1 MKKISDFNS
10 ATEKYPVV
18 YAGSATRPE
27 YVDMP
32 TILQQQ
38 EGVAPLD
45 TCPAQW
51 WNAMWKLATKDI
63 NAFRDYVGDAFT
75 EINNLLTK
83 FGITLDDADSEQLYD
98 FFHDDYVQN
107 YLTTVLSSVFV
118 NKSGDTIDG
127 DLHVKGDLTVDGI
140 GEEVISTELKVGANT
155 ITLRNGNPSSLGN
168 TELAGVVTENYD
180 GNNNNNIIAIDKNG
194 VARTGDI
201 DIATRV
207 LYSSDGTNFFTDEEL
222 TEPATI
228 GATEQVRD
236 TGNQTSGGVEIY
248 EGITYSNDDTQAL
261 ATRDDN
267 LTDGQL
273 VKWDGT
279 TKKLVSTNDYATK
292 SALHDEWDRA
302 TNAEILIDA
311 TKNVKIQ
318 VNDSSATITD
328 STAFLEGNAGTNPD
342 SFLRH
347 TFSKVWD
354 YISSKISSVLG
365 LTASSYG
372 GNAASATNATNA
384 TNAGNA
390 DTVDGYHAS
399 ENADGSTVGA
409 RTANGYFNAV
419 IFHDSFGEENINAYS
434 NPKIMFKGD
443 GDGFIRNTDPSNI
456 SVGYATSAGSATSAS
471 SASNSGA
478 LEGKSWRET
487 ALSGLYVTDN
497 TSSLSGASYTFS
509 PSAPVGSAEL
519 AVGSTVKVTFAN
531 PLQSSTAITSVNFNY
546 GGRNGQIVA
555 ARQNT
560 LVGLA
565 SHVFQGG
572 EYSAQYP
579 NKVWD
584 AYTTLELMWTGS
596 YWLVMGDAVLC
607 SYFSSDANYT
617 VKANGFITQWGLR
630 LNSPEG
636 TTQIYFPVIYS
647 SIPSVNATLYGWA
660 NNTACVMDWSVNK
673 VGIDFAY
680 GNSPPKGGS
689 WTAIGY

>member
-1 MKKISDFNS
+1 MKKISDFNI

-63 NAFRDYVGDAFT
+63 NAFRDFVGDAFT

-107 YLTTVLSSVFV
+107 YLSTALSSVFV

-127 DLHVKGDLTVDGI
+127 DLHIKGDLSVDGI

-155 ITLRNGNPSSLGN
+155 ITLRNGNPSALGN

-201 DIATRV
+201 DIATRF
-207 LYSSDGTNFFTDEEL
+207 LYSSNGTDFFTDEEL
-222 TEPATI
+222 TVPATI

-267 LTDGQL
+267 LTDDYL

-279 TKKLVSTNDYATK
+279 AKKLVSTNDYATK

-302 TNAEILIDA
+302 TNAEMLIDA
-311 TKNVKIQ
+311 TKNTKIQ
-318 VNDSSATITD
+318 VTDSSATITD
-328 STAFLEGNAGTNPD
+328 STTFLEGNAGTNPD

-354 YISSKISSVLG
+354 YINSKISSVLG

-372 GNAASATNATNA
+372 GNAASATNANYATSAGSATTATSATSA
-384 TNAGNA
+384 TNAN
-390 DTVDGYHAS
+390 
-399 ENADGSTVGA
+399 
-409 RTANGYFNAV
+409 
-419 IFHDSFGEENINAYS
+419 
-434 NPKIMFKGD
+434 
-443 GDGFIRNTDPSNI
+443 
-456 SVGYATSAGSATSAS
+456 YATSAGSATSAS

-487 ALSGLYVTDN
+487 ALSGLYVGDN
-497 TSSLSGASYTFS
+497 TSSLGGSSYTFS

-519 AVGSTVKVTFAN
+519 AEGSTVKVTFAN
-531 PLQSSTAITSVNFNY
+531 ALQSSTAITSVNFNY

-584 AYTTLELMWTGS
+584 AYTTLELMWTGT

-617 VKANGFITQWGLR
+617 VKANGLITESYTVNDASSNPTLPFYVLFNYAPHVQATSYRNGGVATPY
-630 LNSPEG
+630 SG
-636 TTQIYFPVIYS
+636 QVTTTNVHLYV
-647 SIPSVNATLYGWA
+647 VDATAHVEQTFYG
-660 NNTACVMDWSVNK
+660 CVY
-673 VGIDFAY
+673 A
-680 GNSPPKGGS
+680 KG
-689 WTAIGY
+689 Y